1 MARRSGWITAREG
14 WREPIGTK
22 EARTSTWRI
31 VDGHGQRNPNGPE
44 LAGRWS
50 GLDPKEAVPEVGA
63 MLPALR
69 SAPRHLLAGLSLG
82 LTLLISDA
90 AAQDTPRG
98 WLDLP
103 EDPLG
108 RLWAS
113 VGAET
118 TPWRAQSPQGEL
130 ATSKEAWEDWR
141 RAMGAAQVPERRREA
156 LSTLLGL
163 AARDGRMD
171 DAYGWIGAFGAGD
184 APALAGSIPYLF
196 PGLDPQTKLGGGG
209 RPLALEEGAL
219 LRPQL
224 PPRSPAA
231 VPGSIENRRVT
242 ARGLRIG
249 ATTFDLMLKVDGSG
263 VIAEVTHVAGDPTD
277 LRVALPAPAGYRLK
291 SVYVDWELQEPGD
304 GESPEEVDW
313 AGTPL
318 TVRVAPSED
327 PISLF
332 ARLDRRDLPTP
343 TPPASAGPLPGP
355 LASRGLLL
363 VVPVAEQGPR
373 WTAMARAFA
382 EVLAVPV
389 RVGSPEEVLR
399 ATGSPLPTAVRFD
412 LVGDP
417 EALRRRV
424 THAIEA
430 RFREG

>member
-1 MARRSGWITAREG
+1 
-14 WREPIGTK
+14 
-22 EARTSTWRI
+22 
-31 VDGHGQRNPNGPE
+31 
-44 LAGRWS
+44 
-50 GLDPKEAVPEVGA
+50 

-69 SAPRHLLAGLSLG
+69 SAPRHLLAGLSLA
-82 LTLLISDA
+82 LLFA
-90 AAQDTPRG
+90 AAGPAAPAQDTARG

-113 VGAET
+113 VGADT
-118 TPWRAQSPQGEL
+118 TPWRANAAHGDLSASED
-130 ATSKEAWEDWR
+130 AWEEWR
-141 RAMGAAQVPERRREA
+141 GAMATARTPERRREA

-196 PGLDPQTKLGGGG
+196 PGLDPTVQLGGGG
-209 RPLALEEGAL
+209 RPMALKEGAL

-224 PPRSPAA
+224 PPRSRAA

-242 ARGLRIG
+242 ARGLRVG
-249 ATTFDLMLKVDGSG
+249 GTTFDLMLKVDGSG
-263 VIAEVTHVAGDPTD
+263 VIAELTHVAGEPAE

-291 SVYVDWELQEPGD
+291 SVYVDWELQEPED
-304 GESPEEVDW
+304 GADPDEVDW

-318 TVRVAPSED
+318 NVRIAPSED

-343 TPPASAGPLPGP
+343 TPPPGASPLPGP
-355 LASRGLLL
+355 IAGRGLLL
-363 VVPVAEQGPR
+363 VVPTEEQGPR
-373 WTAMARAFA
+373 WEAMAQAFA
-382 EVLAVPV
+382 DVLAVPV
-389 RVGSPEEVLR
+389 RVGSPEEVLST
-399 ATGSPLPTAVRFD
+399 AGSPLPTAVRFD

-417 EALRRRV
+417 EALRRQV
-424 THAIEA
+424 THAIEV
-430 RFREG
+430 RFRER

>member
-1 MARRSGWITAREG
+1 
-14 WREPIGTK
+14 
-22 EARTSTWRI
+22 
-31 VDGHGQRNPNGPE
+31 
-44 LAGRWS
+44 
-50 GLDPKEAVPEVGA
+50 

-69 SAPRHLLAGLSLG
+69 SAPRHLLAGLSLA
-82 LTLLISDA
+82 LLFA
-90 AAQDTPRG
+90 AAGPAAPAQDTARG

-113 VGAET
+113 VGADT
-118 TPWRAQSPQGEL
+118 TPWRANAAHGDLSASED
-130 ATSKEAWEDWR
+130 AWEEWR
-141 RAMGAAQVPERRREA
+141 GAMATARTPERRREA

-196 PGLDPQTKLGGGG
+196 PGLDPTVQLGGGG
-209 RPLALEEGAL
+209 RPMALKEGAL

-224 PPRSPAA
+224 PPRSRAA

-242 ARGLRIG
+242 ARGLRVG
-249 ATTFDLMLKVDGSG
+249 GTTFDLMLKVDGSG
-263 VIAEVTHVAGDPTD
+263 VIAELTHVAGEPAE

-291 SVYVDWELQEPGD
+291 SVYVDWELQEPED
-304 GESPEEVDW
+304 GADPDKVDW

-318 TVRVAPSED
+318 NVRIAPSED

-343 TPPASAGPLPGP
+343 TPPPGASPLPGP
-355 LASRGLLL
+355 IAGRGLLL
-363 VVPVAEQGPR
+363 VVPTEEQGPR
-373 WTAMARAFA
+373 WEAMAQAFA
-382 EVLAVPV
+382 DVLAVPV
-389 RVGSPEEVLR
+389 RVGSPEEVLST
-399 ATGSPLPTAVRFD
+399 AGSPLPTAVRFD

-417 EALRRRV
+417 EALRRQV
-424 THAIEA
+424 THAIEV
-430 RFREG
+430 RFRER